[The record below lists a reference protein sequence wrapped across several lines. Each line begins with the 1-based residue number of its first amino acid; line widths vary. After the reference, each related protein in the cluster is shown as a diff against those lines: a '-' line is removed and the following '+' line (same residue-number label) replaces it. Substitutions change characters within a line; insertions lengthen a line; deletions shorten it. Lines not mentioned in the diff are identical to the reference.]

1 MICVVGTGLAW
12 VHSWEVLV
20 LGEFVEWV
28 LVEHYWVRFP
38 VVVVAWE
45 AAEVVVLGLE
55 HPMVTALHP
64 MQ

>member
-1 MICVVGTGLAW
+1 MAW

-20 LGEFVEWV
+20 LGEVVEWV

-38 VVVVAWE
+38 VVVAWE